1 MKEKIFFYYKQP
13 NQLNDIIRK
22 LHVVIDF
29 VNSTGCSK
37 DTKIIDYAVN
47 VLKISNIEEL
57 NSNELKVSFFYN
69 MILSNFILLIEFLFL
84 KDERARNDIFTF
96 SLEFIEF

>member
-47 VLKISNIEEL
+47 VLKISSIEEL
-57 NSNELKVSFFYN
+57 NSNELKVRFF
-69 MILSNFILLIEFLFL
+69 II
-84 KDERARNDIFTF
+84 
-96 SLEFIEF
+96 